1 MGLFTNVSDTM
12 AKSKG
17 RNVAPNPLAKKAEAA
32 KSSGNPLFEKRV
44 RSFGIGGNIQPKRNL
59 SRYVKW
65 PKYIR
70 FQRLKVPPQITQF
83 SQTADKNLA
92 TEVFALLDKY
102 RLEDKAQKKERLT
115 AAAEAKAAG
124 KAPETSQPF
133 NVKYGLNH
141 VTALIEAKKAKLVV
155 IANDVDPLELVIF
168 LPALCKKMGVPYV
181 IVKGRARLGTV
192 VHKKQA
198 SVLAITEVRNE
209 DRAQLTKVTESS
221 SANFNDKCDN
231 RRRTWGGQINGI
243 KSTTKQ
249 AMIEAKIAKDA
260 LTRANL

>member
-44 RSFGIGGNIQPKRNL
+44 RSFGIGGNVQPKRNL

-70 FQRLKVPPQITQF
+70 FQRQKAILLQRLKVPPQINQF

-102 RLEDKAQKKERLT
+102 RPEDKAQKKERLT

-181 IVKGRARLGTV
+181 IVKGRARIGTV
-192 VHKKQA
+192 VHQKTSA
-198 SVLAITEVRNE
+198 VAAIVDVRAE
-209 DRAQLTKVTESS
+209 DRAQLTKVTESAK
-221 SANFNDKCDN
+221 ANFNDKYDL
-231 RRRTWGGQINGI
+231 RRRTWGGQVNGI
-243 KSTTKQ
+243 KSTTK
-249 AMIEAKIAKDA
+249 ANKIAA
-260 LTRANL
+260 TLA